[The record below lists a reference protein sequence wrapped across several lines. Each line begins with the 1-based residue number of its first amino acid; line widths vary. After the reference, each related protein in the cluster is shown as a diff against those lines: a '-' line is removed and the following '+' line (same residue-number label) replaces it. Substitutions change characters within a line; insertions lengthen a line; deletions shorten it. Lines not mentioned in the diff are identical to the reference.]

1 MARFVHFVISVD
13 LDDKSAVLDDH
24 TFMAKFSDGGLWD
37 DVLEEWREET
47 DEECEQARI
56 LMREMFKND

>member
-1 MARFVHFVISVD
+1 MARYVHFVIAVD
-13 LDDKSAVLDDH
+13 LDDKSAVLDDD
-24 TFMAKFSDGGLWD
+24 TFMAKFPDGGLWD
-37 DVLEEWREET
+37 DVSEEWRDET